1 MSQWNRQGRSVPRC
15 RRKTGWAI
23 SLETWKCW
31 PVLDNSIDQRF
42 TSMIHSKQS
51 WTSLIFIRDCSL
63 AGTGP
68 WSFQWLGNCPVSVF
82 PEIRHAPAVCS
93 TGVPWSH
100 LRLWTTL
107 GVSQCY
113 PNFPNPLESQRQS
126 IHTCI
131 FCTCDLGFVQKCP
144 EVSLTSPWLPPLH
157 TPLTAMRPGSSS
169 GSMSPPNT
177 IQWSRYQ
184 LLLTNSISSSAL
196 FIRDLDYDTEHTC
209 INFIDDKARR
219 NG

>member
-23 SLETWKCW
+23 SLEIWKCW
-31 PVLDNSIDQRF
+31 PVLDNSIDNASHQWF
-42 TSMIHSKQS
+42 IQS
-51 WTSLIFIRDCSL
+51 NPEHLWYSLEIVLWQGQDHGVSSGW
-63 AGTGP
+63 GTAQ
-68 WSFQWLGNCPVSVF
+68 FQFF

-196 FIRDLDYDTEHTC
+196 FIRDLDYDTERMC